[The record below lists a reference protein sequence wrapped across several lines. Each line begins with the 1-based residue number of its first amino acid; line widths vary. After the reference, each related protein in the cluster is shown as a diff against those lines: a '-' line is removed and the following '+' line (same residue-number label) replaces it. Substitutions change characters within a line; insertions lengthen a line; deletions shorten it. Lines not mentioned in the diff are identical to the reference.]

1 MNIMKDIEKLKEEQ
15 QELKERLKRLIDF
28 MNSEEFFSL
37 PEGEKS
43 LLSSQRIGMEMYL
56 NALTNRIYANV
67 NAPGF
72 SNPSMLSLM
81 LGMISLSPTIFSPST
96 TERELQRML
105 ENDAT
110 SQDDESRH

>member
-1 MNIMKDIEKLKEEQ
+1 MKDIERLKEEQ

-43 LLSSQRIGMEMYL
+43 LLSSQRTGMEMYL

-67 NAPGF
+67 SAPGF

-81 LGMISLSPTIFSPST
+81 LGMMSLSPTVFSPST
-96 TERELQRML
+96 AEKELQRRI
-105 ENDAT
+105 EADAD
-110 SQDDESRH
+110 SQDDEARH